1 VGLLACVAGLAV
13 SVIIW
18 ALAHHNGSTS
28 MPERQDRRAWPA
40 RCSSAGERIV
50 AFFSNPAPIAD
61 RVAALPAVECGLLI
75 RCASRGVDVGRC
87 RRRGARPV
95 RRRMAAAATGV
106 PRPPAALDAT
116 TRVDLSTAGYPNV
129 RVPPGHA
136 PVAVGLFALQVAA
149 SVLRR
154 EPGGLVRALVGVGK
168 ATIGV
173 AVALGVTQA
182 ALVAT
187 DGICQAI
194 AASAGTTV
202 GEAAS
207 KAVSLSFLTGSQTAP
222 MLQMAL
228 GFAVIVGCLLLWGV
242 LLFRKAALILV
253 AVFAP
258 IAFAGAVFDHT
269 RVWARRWIE
278 TVVALVLCKIV
289 IVVVFVVGAA
299 AFSGQGAGPGTGPGA
314 QLSDL
319 LVGLLLLSIAIFAP
333 WLTWRFVH
341 WSGVE
346 AATAM
351 HSAMTASPIPATARR
366 AAGTATQLGQ
376 SAVLTTAMGP
386 AGTAVGATASTA
398 SRRGPAARRW
408 RRRERGDPW
417 RVSPDVTVTAPARGP
432 GPAARALPARPRR
445 AAVAVGV
452 ACWRS
457 TRRRGRLLAAALS
470 G

>member
-1 VGLLACVAGLAV
+1 MV
-13 SVIIW
+13 
-18 ALAHHNGSTS
+18 T
-28 MPERQDRRAWPA
+28 
-40 RCSSAGERIV
+40 
-50 AFFSNPAPIAD
+50 
-61 RVAALPAVECGLLI
+61 ALPAVDCGPLDPL
-75 RCASRGVDVGRC
+75 CQAAGSMSDGVVDAVLGRF
-87 RRRGARPV
+87 GDA
-95 RRRMAAAATGV
+95 MAAAATGV
-106 PRPPAALDAT
+106 SETALAALDAT
-116 TRVDLSTAGYPNV
+116 TRVDLSAAWFTSNV
-129 RVPPGHA
+129 RVLA
-136 PVAVGLFALQVAA
+136 LVTLPVVVGLFALQVVA

-154 EPGGLVRALVGVGK
+154 EPGGLVRALMGVGK

-207 KAVSLSFLTGSQTAP
+207 RAVSLSFLTGPQTAP

-269 RVWARRWIE
+269 RIWARRWIE

-289 IVVVFVVGAA
+289 IVVVFVVGVS

-346 AATAM
+346 AGTAM
-351 HSAMTASPIPATARR
+351 HSAMTSSPIPATARR

-376 SAVLTTAMGP
+376 SAVLTAAMGP
-386 AGTAVGATASTA
+386 AGTAVGATASAA
-398 SRRGPAARRW
+398 SRPRPGGQAMATSGAGATH
-408 RRRERGDPW
+408 GD
-417 RVSPDVTVTAPARGP
+417 
-432 GPAARALPARPRR
+432 
-445 AAVAVGV
+445 
-452 ACWRS
+452 
-457 TRRRGRLLAAALS
+457 
-470 G
+470 